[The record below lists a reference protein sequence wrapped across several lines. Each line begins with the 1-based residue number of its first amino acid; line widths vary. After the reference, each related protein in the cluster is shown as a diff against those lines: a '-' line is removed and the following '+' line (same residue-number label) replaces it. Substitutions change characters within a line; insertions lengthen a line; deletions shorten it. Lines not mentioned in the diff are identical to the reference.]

1 MQLSQH
7 FSLAEAIRSDTARE
21 LGIDNSPMVPQH
33 RLNLYYTAAQM
44 ERVRRVL
51 GNRPIIVSSW
61 YRNPVVNRAV
71 GGVSNSSHALGL
83 AVDFTCRG
91 LSVLDTSR
99 ALVAS
104 NINFDQL
111 IYEYHRWVHIG
122 FSRTSPRR
130 QVLTKLAGEGYRFGL
145 PG

>member
-1 MQLSQH
+1 MQLTAH
-7 FSLAEAIRSDTARE
+7 FSLAEALRSDKARE
-21 LGIDNSPMVPQH
+21 LRIDNSPTVPQH
-33 RLNLYYTAAQM
+33 RLNIQWTAEMM

-51 GNRPIIVSSW
+51 GNRPIVVSSW

-71 GGVSNSSHALGL
+71 GGVSNSAHALGL
-83 AVDFTCRG
+83 AVDFTCNG
-91 LSVLDTSR
+91 LSVLDTCR
-99 ALVAS
+99 AIADS

-122 FSRTSPRR
+122 FSRTPPRR
-130 QVLTKLAGEGYRFGL
+130 QVLTKLAGEGYRVGL